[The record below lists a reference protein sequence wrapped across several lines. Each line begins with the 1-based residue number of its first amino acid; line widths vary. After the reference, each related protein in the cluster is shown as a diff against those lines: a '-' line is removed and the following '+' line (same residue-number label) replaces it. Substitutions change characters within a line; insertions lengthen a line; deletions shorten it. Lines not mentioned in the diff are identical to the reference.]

1 MIYTSILLILLI
13 SLILVFN
20 HWKQN
25 KGIVLLVFALLF
37 ASIRILTFLLINIQ
51 TDFDVLTIL
60 FLHTDPFVCL
70 MPVAFMFYLRSLII
84 NKFEF
89 RPYMM
94 LHLVPATIVFI
105 NTIPF
110 FSIPYELKLEFVKT
124 VVLDSEADVDN
135 FPHLL
140 FSYKFQKALLP
151 IISIG
156 YYTFSLFFGF
166 KIKREGNVYI
176 KKKVGVILNRLML
189 IIALNMLPALML
201 IAYSSIQA
209 SITYHKFTFAV
220 TNILFRNN
228 PYFYLLTLI
237 LPISFF
243 LSPSMLY
250 GEADSRNKLDRFYEN
265 LKSLLN
271 TGNSSAKNTIPKT
284 DDLDR
289 IIFFIEDSKPYL
301 KDNFSLHDISRAINI
316 PHVRVT
322 NCFNK
327 QLKISFPMYRNRLRV
342 QYATSMLRDGAHL
355 YMSIE
360 GIALKSGFKSIST
373 FYMAFKAEYGVT
385 PIEWIKEN
393 L

>member
-1 MIYTSILLILLI
+1 MLATLVLI
-13 SLILVFN
+13 
-20 HWKQN
+20 
-25 KGIVLLVFALLF
+25 
-37 ASIRILTFLLINIQ
+37 T
-51 TDFDVLTIL
+51 
-60 FLHTDPFVCL
+60 
-70 MPVAFMFYLRSLII
+70 
-84 NKFEF
+84 
-89 RPYMM
+89 
-94 LHLVPATIVFI
+94 
-105 NTIPF
+105 
-110 FSIPYELKLEFVKT
+110 
-124 VVLDSEADVDN
+124 
-135 FPHLL
+135 
-140 FSYKFQKALLP
+140 
-151 IISIG
+151 
-156 YYTFSLFFGF
+156 
-166 KIKREGNVYI
+166 
-176 KKKVGVILNRLML
+176 
-189 IIALNMLPALML
+189 
-201 IAYSSIQA
+201 YSSFQA
-209 SITYHKFTFAV
+209 SIDSHKFTIAY
-220 TNILFRNN
+220 TNVLFLNN

-271 TGNSSAKNTIPKT
+271 TRHSSAQNTIPKT

-289 IIFFIEDSKPYL
+289 IIFFIQDSKPYL

-327 QLKISFPMYRNRLRV
+327 QLKISFPIYRNRLRV

-355 YMSIE
+355 HMSIE
-360 GIALKSGFKSIST
+360 GIAMKSGFKSIST

>member
-228 PYFYLLTLI
+228 PYFYLVTLI

-243 LSPSMLY
+243 LFPSMLY

-385 PIEWIKEN
+385 PIEWIKEH

>member
-1 MIYTSILLILLI
+1 
-13 SLILVFN
+13 
-20 HWKQN
+20 
-25 KGIVLLVFALLF
+25 
-37 ASIRILTFLLINIQ
+37 
-51 TDFDVLTIL
+51 
-60 FLHTDPFVCL
+60 
-70 MPVAFMFYLRSLII
+70 
-84 NKFEF
+84 
-89 RPYMM
+89 
-94 LHLVPATIVFI
+94 
-105 NTIPF
+105 
-110 FSIPYELKLEFVKT
+110 
-124 VVLDSEADVDN
+124 
-135 FPHLL
+135 
-140 FSYKFQKALLP
+140 
-151 IISIG
+151 
-156 YYTFSLFFGF
+156 
-166 KIKREGNVYI
+166 
-176 KKKVGVILNRLML
+176 ML
-189 IIALNMLPALML
+189 IIAFNMLPTLL
-201 IAYSSIQA
+201 LVTYSSIQA
-209 SITYHKFTFAV
+209 SMASHEFTFAV

-271 TGNSSAKNTIPKT
+271 TEHSSAQNTIPKT

-301 KDNFSLHDISRAINI
+301 KDNFSLHDISRSINI

-327 QLKISFPMYRNRLRV
+327 QLKISFPIYRNRLRV

-355 YMSIE
+355 HMSIE

-385 PIEWIKEN
+385 PIEWIREN

>member
-1 MIYTSILLILLI
+1 
-13 SLILVFN
+13 VFN

-228 PYFYLLTLI
+228 PYFYLVTLI

-243 LSPSMLY
+243 LFPSMLY

>member
-1 MIYTSILLILLI
+1 
-13 SLILVFN
+13 
-20 HWKQN
+20 
-25 KGIVLLVFALLF
+25 
-37 ASIRILTFLLINIQ
+37 
-51 TDFDVLTIL
+51 
-60 FLHTDPFVCL
+60 
-70 MPVAFMFYLRSLII
+70 
-84 NKFEF
+84 
-89 RPYMM
+89 MM
-94 LHLVPATIVFI
+94 LHLLPAIFVFI
-105 NTIPF
+105 NTIPY

-124 VVLDSEADVDN
+124 VVLDSNADVDN

-151 IISIG
+151 ILSIG

-176 KKKVGVILNRLML
+176 KKKVELILNRLML
-189 IIALNMLPALML
+189 IIALNMLPALIL

-209 SITYHKFTFAV
+209 SITSHEFTFAV

-327 QLKISFPMYRNRLRV
+327 QLKISFPIYRNRLRV
-342 QYATSMLRDGAHL
+342 QHATSMLRDGAHL
-355 YMSIE
+355 HMSIE

-385 PIEWIKEN
+385 PIEWIREN